1 MGVTATD
8 GAQLDEQYD
17 QVTSDQ
23 STVILYGA

>member
-8 GAQLDEQYD
+8 GAQLDEQCD

-23 STVILYGA
+23 STVILYGS